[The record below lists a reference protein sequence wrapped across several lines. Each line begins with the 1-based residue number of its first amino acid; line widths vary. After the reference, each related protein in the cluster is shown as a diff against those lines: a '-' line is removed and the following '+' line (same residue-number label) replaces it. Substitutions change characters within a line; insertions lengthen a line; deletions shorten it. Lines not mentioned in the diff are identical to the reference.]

1 MVYLLVNNQKADG
14 LMKKL
19 LLCLFLTGCGV
30 TSWQRMMDAH
40 QDLHSPKMEQAIKEA
55 INGIERR

>member
-1 MVYLLVNNQKADG
+1 
-14 LMKKL
+14 MKKL
-19 LLCLFLTGCGV
+19 LLCLFLTGCGA

-40 QDLHSPKMEQAIKEA
+40 QDLNSPKMEQAIKEA